1 MTLDVSNVAQSPDAG
16 LDNVLDNPTN
26 SGAPPSVRATAT
38 APGGSNALAE
48 IGQTHGATLLAD
60 SRSFQRDGFVD
71 TTAHSWGVP
80 VGPYTYSREAQ
91 LRNDNNG
98 LSVSADVR
106 LTHSSDGRTLNVQ
119 SNVSYQD
126 TSGREISGVTVREYA
141 IVRGSDQTG
150 LTWSVGG
157 NGTVGASKGGG
168 ATVGGGATWINT
180 NSGNVGAINLGNQD
194 SNSRSTDGTI
204 AIDRDSRQF
213 DYKFDV
219 TVTYTDG
226 SSNTVQVGAST
237 EPR

>member
-1 MTLDVSNVAQSPDAG
+1 MTLDVSNVTQSPDAG
-16 LDNVLDNPTN
+16 SDNVLDNPAD
-26 SGAPPSVRATAT
+26 SGALRGARAAET
-38 APGGSNALAE
+38 APSSSNALAE
-48 IGQTHGATLLAD
+48 IGQAHGATLLAD
-60 SRSFQRDGFVD
+60 NRVFPPDAFVD
-71 TTAHSWGVP
+71 TTTHSLGVP
-80 VGPYTYSREAQ
+80 IGPYTYSREAQ

-141 IVRGSDQTG
+141 IVRGSDPTG
-150 LTWSVGG
+150 RTWSVGG
-157 NGTVGASKGGG
+157 NGTVGASNGGG
-168 ATVGGGATWINT
+168 ATVGGGDTWINT